1 MGGRRAQ
8 WVAILSPLT
17 TEHCLFNS
25 QGFLHGEWRISLP
38 LSQADW
44 LSLPLAL
51 SGQKTCLHLHGIFP
65 YLYVPYDGY
74 GQQADRYL
82 RQVAFSVD
90 RALNVS
96 MGNPSSNTQ
105 HVFKVALVSGM

>member
-1 MGGRRAQ
+1 MKTN
-8 WVAILSPLT
+8 S
-17 TEHCLFNS
+17 CLKY
-25 QGFLHGEWRISLP
+25 SLP
-38 LSQADW
+38 IRLVLFLSC
-44 LSLPLAL
+44 L